1 MYPLSITDPIIETIV
16 KSYNYR
22 KDDTS
27 DGNYKWMPKK
37 SASFRRREIY
47 SIRLKPRVFSL
58 IEYIFSHSDNTIFL
72 NCLPRSS

>member
-27 DGNYKWMPKK
+27 DGNYKWMPKSPLRPGEEK
-37 SASFRRREIY
+37 Y
-47 SIRLKPRVFSL
+47 TQ
-58 IEYIFSHSDNTIFL
+58 SD
-72 NCLPRSS
+72 